1 MGPRPRHIGRF
12 SRVDLVRRARL
23 SGSSGLQGG
32 CTDGLIGTCRLP
44 GLCLR
49 LCRRLH
55 GRMAV
60 GGGFW
65 GWGASAW
72 RVRVAVHAA
81 IAAPNGGYRRGG
93 VVSMAQSRTSR
104 PGAAGPAPPLAAASE
119 AEEGAE
125 RPAALF
131 GPVGEQLQWT
141 RPPGFSPRRP
151 RPARCW
157 PWPPRR
163 PRPARRSPPP
173 TPPPAV
179 RPGGDALRG
188 HRPVERPPSAPSRPA
203 GSAPPVRGGL
213 PGLEQ
218 VGRVGAPALE
228 LPSMRRIAARLP
240 LRGPYIK
247 GRVSILSPVVK
258 KARSRL
264 GRSGAVW
271 GRRGRD
277 RPPARGERAQG
288 PHAERRKGQCRG
300 AQRPRR
306 GSPWRAIAAPPV
318 GTRRRR
324 GA

>member
-1 MGPRPRHIGRF
+1 MPVARPLPPTLPQAARPNGR
-12 SRVDLVRRARL
+12 RRGLLGVGRL
-23 SGSSGLQGG
+23 SLASAGRS
-32 CTDGLIGTCRLP
+32 TCRNRGAEWRLP
-44 GLCLR
+44 ARGSGVDGAVKDKPA
-49 LCRRLH
+49 RRC
-55 GRMAV
+55 
-60 GGGFW
+60 
-65 GWGASAW
+65 
-72 RVRVAVHAA
+72 
-81 IAAPNGGYRRGG
+81 
-93 VVSMAQSRTSR
+93 R
-104 PGAAGPAPPLAAASE
+104 PGAAARGGIGGGGGGGEASGAFWASRRAVAMDAAARILASAAAAGPMLALAAE
-119 AEEGAE
+119 A
-125 RPAALF
+125 AAA
-131 GPVGEQLQWT
+131 GPSFAAAYT
-141 RPPGFSPRRP
+141 AARR
-151 RPARCW
+151 
-157 PWPPRR
+157 PPRR
-163 PRPARRSPPP
+163 RC
-173 TPPPAV
+173 TP
-179 RPGGDALRG
+179 G
-188 HRPVERPPSAPSRPA
+188 HRPVEWPPSAPFRPA